1 MNAGHDF
8 QMQAILQHDFAG
20 LLAEPKADV
29 CVMFLP
35 SLQTRGAIRFATF
48 GHSGFR
54 TLANEGEMRNPLAQ
68 RKKNRFLSAVEYVRL
83 SIRNR
88 CSAASVR
95 SADGPVVSLTTYGPR
110 LKQVFVA
117 IEAIARGTRKPSRL
131 ILWLDEEMRGKAVA
145 EGVASPSAARAR
157 GPILR
162 KFRPHNK
169 CYPFVDSESVFVRPL
184 VTADDDVIYPDY
196 WLDELMAA
204 FGEEPNLINCFRAQ
218 RSGWR
223 LADCSLMR
231 RHGAQSLHHAKS
243 PSILYRRL
251 RGRLSCR
258 LSAAA
263 LKRAGP
269 EFKTCCP
276 RADDIWLNVIALR
289 CGYKVRQ
296 IRTQPIHFVEIMG
309 TQRSSLNRS
318 NVQAGGNDR
327 QLGSTY
333 GPVEIALLQDAL
345 RLENASCPAR

>member
-1 MNAGHDF
+1 MSV
-8 QMQAILQHDFAG
+8 LCSC
-20 LLAEPKADV
+20 P
-29 CVMFLP
+29 
-35 SLQTRGAIRFATF
+35 LQTRGAIRFATF

-131 ILWLDEEMRGKAVA
+131 ILWLDEEMRGKPLPKAL
-145 EGVASPSAARAR
+145 RRLLQR
-157 GPILR
+157 GLEVR
-162 KFRPHNK
+162 FCGNFGPHNK
-169 CYPFVDSESVFVRPL
+169 YYPFVDSESVFVRPL

-218 RSGWR
+218 RIGVAPGGLQPYATWGLNRSTTPSHLAFSTGVSGVVFPAAF
-223 LADCSLMR
+223 L
-231 RHGAQSLHHAKS
+231 
-243 PSILYRRL
+243 
-251 RGRLSCR
+251 
-258 LSAAA
+258 AA